1 MSKLSVVA
9 TPIGNMK
16 DITLQA
22 LQTLSESD
30 IVLCEDTRSTKK
42 LFAYHNIKTKT
53 ISYHQHSSVKKINY
67 IIELLRQDK
76 NLALV
81 SDAGT
86 PGISD
91 PGGKLVEAVVK
102 DLGDKVKIEAIPG
115 VSAVTTALSISGMPA
130 DKFLFLGYPPHK
142 KGRQKFIYS
151 IFRSDYTVVIYES
164 KHRIIKFLQEMQKA
178 KQIVEKELEQK
189 IVVDTVVCRE
199 LTKMYETV
207 YRGEIEEIYNRI
219 INEKESAKKGEFVII
234 INVRY

>member
-53 ISYHQHSSVKKINY
+53 ISYHQHSNVKKINY

-151 IFRSDYTVVIYES
+151 IFRSDYTVVVYES

-189 IVVDTVVCRE
+189 IVVNTVVCRE

-219 INEKESAKKGEFVII
+219 INGKESAKKGEFVII
-234 INVRY
+234 INVRH

>member
-178 KQIVEKELEQK
+178 KQMGVEIK
-189 IVVDTVVCRE
+189 
-199 LTKMYETV
+199 
-207 YRGEIEEIYNRI
+207 
-219 INEKESAKKGEFVII
+219 
-234 INVRY
+234 